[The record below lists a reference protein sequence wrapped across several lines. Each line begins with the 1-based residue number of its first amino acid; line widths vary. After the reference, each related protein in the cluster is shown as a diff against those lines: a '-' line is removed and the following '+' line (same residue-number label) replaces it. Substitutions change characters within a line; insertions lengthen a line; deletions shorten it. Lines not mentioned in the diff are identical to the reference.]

1 MRTARSARIVFKPGW
16 IPTLAVV
23 LIVPLLLSLGFWQ
36 LDRADEKR
44 TLIDRQKTRQLE
56 APMQLKGGDPNTE
69 DLRYRNV
76 AVSGRYDNQHQF
88 LIDNQVVDGM
98 VGFYVLTPLR
108 FDHGSEAVLVNRGWV
123 PMQHDRANLP
133 DVSLEVA
140 DVEVTGMVDHFPS
153 VGYRLQG
160 ADIPT
165 EGWPAIV
172 QVVDERILSDRLGY
186 TVLPFQIL
194 LSPQCEGGYRRQW
207 KTAAPRMTPEKHVG
221 YAFQW
226 FALTTVLVLFYLWRG
241 FKSDG

>member
-1 MRTARSARIVFKPGW
+1 MRRARRTVFKPGW
-16 IPTLAVV
+16 LPTLAVV

-36 LDRADEKR
+36 LNRADEKGA
-44 TLIDRQKTRQLE
+44 LIDRQKARQME
-56 APMQLKGGDPNTE
+56 PAIQLSGDYQNSD

-76 AVSGRYDNQHQF
+76 AVSGRYDTEHQF
-88 LIDNQVVDGM
+88 LIDNQVVDGT

-108 FDHGSEAVLVNRGWV
+108 IDHSLEAVLVNRGWI
-123 PMQHDRANLP
+123 PMGRDRADLS
-133 DVSLEVA
+133 DISLGITE
-140 DVEVTGMVDHFPS
+140 VEVTGMVDHFPS

-160 ADIPT
+160 AEIPT

-172 QVVDERILSDRLGY
+172 QVVDEKILSDRLGY
-186 TVLPFQIL
+186 RLLPFQIL
-194 LSPQCEGGYRRQW
+194 LDAQYEEGYLRRW

-241 FKSDG
+241 FKSDE